1 MARVRRNNRY
11 GVKVYV
17 VGEGQRWVG
26 TFDTLR
32 EARRAEREAAVE
44 AAKPKPKVGEEKC
57 EEFAVRFLE
66 EHCHGLVRSTIKT
79 YETPVRL
86 FSRDFAG
93 LPLASVNRP
102 MARAW
107 AIKQTRNNVNV
118 IRTLFNH
125 AYRDGLIP
133 ANPFANL
140 GLRQSRGRKDL
151 VVLTPEELHAL
162 AGCALGV
169 YRDYGPAFRAMILF
183 AAYTGLRP
191 GELFALEWRDLSKNE
206 IHVPQSLSTVGE
218 LKRPKNGKVRT
229 VVLPRPAREA
239 LADVPRL
246 SEQPWVFTGRTGR
259 RFTRPTLAH
268 TWHPVRALAGRPE
281 MDFYELRHFCAT
293 YLLERGLSPS
303 DVAVQLGHTDNG
315 ALVMS
320 TYGHPSED
328 AARRRTRRAFDEAA

>member
-1 MARVRRNNRY
+1 MAIVRRNGRY
-11 GVKVYV
+11 GVRVYV

-26 TFDTLR
+26 TYDTMR
-32 EARRAEREAAVE
+32 EARRVEREAAVE
-44 AAKPKPKVGEEKC
+44 AAKPKPKMAQLTC

-66 EHCHGLVRSTIKT
+66 EHCHALERSTIKT

-93 LPLASVNRP
+93 VPLASVDRP
-102 MARAW
+102 MARSW
-107 AIKQTRNNVNV
+107 AIKQPRNNVNV

-133 ANPFANL
+133 GNPFSKL

-162 AGCALGV
+162 ANCALSV
-169 YRDYGPAFRAMILF
+169 YRDYGPVFRAMILF
-183 AAYTGLRP
+183 AAYTELRP
-191 GELFALEWRDLSKNE
+191 GELFALTWQDLTAEE
-206 IHVPQSLSTVGE
+206 IRVRHSLSTVGE
-218 LKRPKNGKVRT
+218 LKRPKNGKART

-239 LADVPRL
+239 LSDVPRL
-246 SEQPWVFTGRTGR
+246 QGEPWVFTGRTGR
-259 RFTRPTLAH
+259 RYTRPTLAH
-268 TWHPVRALAGRPE
+268 TWHPVRALAGRPQ

-293 YLLERGLSPS
+293 YLLERGLPPS

-320 TYGHPSED
+320 TYGHPSAE
-328 AARRRTRRAFDEAA
+328 AARRRIRRVFDEAA